1 MGSHQQSGKESEMT
15 SEHLQSER
23 DQFMA
28 STPKS
33 KELQDEASKYL
44 PGGSSRATHDFD
56 PYPIYVDHGEGKYVY
71 DVDGNRYLDFM
82 INATSL
88 ILGHAHPDVVE
99 ALQEQ
104 AALGT
109 AFSGPTESQIRLAK
123 VLCDRIPSV
132 DTLRFVNSGTEGT
145 MLAIRAARAFTGR
158 HKIAKLEGGY
168 HGAHEYVA
176 VSVKTPASELDPDG
190 FTSVPEHPGQPPSVA
205 EGVVLI
211 PNNDLETSERII
223 REHGDELACVILE
236 PVVSGF
242 GYLPAKPGY
251 LEGLRRVTEE
261 MGILLI
267 FDEVQSFRVAPGGAQ
282 ELMGVTPDLTA
293 LGKIVG
299 GGTPAGA
306 FGGRRDIMALF
317 DPTEGAA
324 IPHAGTFNANPM
336 SMVAGEVTMN
346 HLTPE
351 VYQRMDRLGTTLR
364 EKLQSVFDELDV
376 PAQVTG
382 IASFFGINF
391 TEEEITDYRS
401 TVRSD
406 SAVKKAFF
414 TGMINEGVLLNS
426 ACAGGLNILTSDED
440 VDALVNSTRKV
451 IQRVK

>member
-1 MGSHQQSGKESEMT
+1 
-15 SEHLQSER
+15 
-23 DQFMA
+23 
-28 STPKS
+28 
-33 KELQDEASKYL
+33 
-44 PGGSSRATHDFD
+44 
-56 PYPIYVDHGEGKYVY
+56 
-71 DVDGNRYLDFM
+71 
-82 INATSL
+82 
-88 ILGHAHPDVVE
+88 
-99 ALQEQ
+99 
-104 AALGT
+104 
-109 AFSGPTESQIRLAK
+109 
-123 VLCDRIPSV
+123 
-132 DTLRFVNSGTEGT
+132 